1 MWNSPTCRWST
12 ACSIPDKCEPE
23 RGELTGVHFGRRQA
37 YAAPRTF
44 AILHGGYTTAARVET
59 TVSEFDAQA
68 FLGNLGPGPGV
79 YRMLD
84 ERGQVVYVGKA
95 RSLKRRVAS
104 YFRSPDQLEPKTR
117 ALMSSMRSMEVT
129 RTHTETEALLL
140 ENNLIKAHRPRYNI
154 LLRDDKSFPYIYVST
169 HQTFPRLS
177 FYRGTRRGPGRYFGP
192 YASAGATRASLNLLQ
207 KLFQV
212 RLCEDSFFANRSR
225 PCLQHQIKRCT
236 APCAGLVE
244 ASAYGED
251 VRHAIMFLEGKSEE
265 VVTELVQR
273 MDKAAGDLDYE
284 LAARYRDQIA
294 SLRRVQERQYVSGA
308 KGDVDVVAA
317 WQQDGMGVVELIVI
331 RNGQSLGSR
340 SLIPRHVAGASSA
353 EIIEAFLPQYYLARS
368 GARSVPAEILLS
380 EEIGSAGALAEAIG
394 AQAGRKVTIR
404 HRVRGDRARW
414 ISMAQKNAELSVKQR
429 LADRSNIL
437 SRFESLT
444 QALGLNEVPARIE
457 CFDISHTSGQ
467 ETVASCVVFD
477 HQGAVK
483 SDYRRF
489 NIKDVQGGD
498 DYAAMAQVLRRRYT
512 RIQREEGKLPD
523 LLLVD
528 GGKGQL
534 SAAQEVMR
542 ELQLGHLQLLGVA
555 KGTTRKPGLES
566 LFLPGRAH
574 PKVLPADSPGLH
586 LIQQVRD
593 EAHRFAITGHRTRRA
608 KARTASPLEQVP
620 GIGPKRRQ
628 KLLSDFGGLQAL
640 SRAGVEDLAR
650 VEGINRTLAQ
660 AIYDAFREA

>member
-1 MWNSPTCRWST
+1 M
-12 ACSIPDKCEPE
+12 
-23 RGELTGVHFGRRQA
+23 TGVHFGRRQA

-294 SLRRVQERQYVSGA
+294 SLRRVQ
-308 KGDVDVVAA
+308 
-317 WQQDGMGVVELIVI
+317 
-331 RNGQSLGSR
+331 
-340 SLIPRHVAGASSA
+340 
-353 EIIEAFLPQYYLARS
+353 
-368 GARSVPAEILLS
+368 
-380 EEIGSAGALAEAIG
+380 
-394 AQAGRKVTIR
+394 
-404 HRVRGDRARW
+404 
-414 ISMAQKNAELSVKQR
+414 
-429 LADRSNIL
+429 
-437 SRFESLT
+437 
-444 QALGLNEVPARIE
+444 
-457 CFDISHTSGQ
+457 
-467 ETVASCVVFD
+467 
-477 HQGAVK
+477 
-483 SDYRRF
+483 
-489 NIKDVQGGD
+489 
-498 DYAAMAQVLRRRYT
+498 
-512 RIQREEGKLPD
+512 
-523 LLLVD
+523 
-528 GGKGQL
+528 
-534 SAAQEVMR
+534 
-542 ELQLGHLQLLGVA
+542 
-555 KGTTRKPGLES
+555 
-566 LFLPGRAH
+566 
-574 PKVLPADSPGLH
+574 
-586 LIQQVRD
+586 
-593 EAHRFAITGHRTRRA
+593 
-608 KARTASPLEQVP
+608 
-620 GIGPKRRQ
+620 
-628 KLLSDFGGLQAL
+628 
-640 SRAGVEDLAR
+640 
-650 VEGINRTLAQ
+650 
-660 AIYDAFREA
+660 